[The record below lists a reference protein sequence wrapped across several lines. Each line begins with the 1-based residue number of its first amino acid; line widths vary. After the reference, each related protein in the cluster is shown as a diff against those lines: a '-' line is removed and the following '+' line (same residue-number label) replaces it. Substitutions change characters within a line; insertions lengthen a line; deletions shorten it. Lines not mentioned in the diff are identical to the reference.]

1 MRSAPGAD
9 SCCVILTVTLN
20 MALDVTYHVDG
31 FTCGRTT
38 RVREVGRRAGG
49 KGVNVARVLH
59 ALGHEAVVTGLAG
72 GFTGAA
78 ARAELKAAG
87 VRDEFVEIA
96 GESRMTMTV
105 VDREGRA
112 TGFSEPGPVVAREE
126 WAAARSRCS
135 VLIDSAS
142 VVVLAG
148 SLPPGLPA
156 SAYAQLIC
164 RANEAGIPTVLD
176 AQGEAL
182 VLGAAARPA
191 VVKVNVAEMASATGA
206 DDVEA
211 GAQAL
216 RDAGAQTVV
225 ITDGP
230 AGLTCFSAQGA
241 LRAVAPEVGTGN
253 PTGAGD
259 AVSAAL
265 AAGMI
270 DDMPWADRISA
281 AAALSAAAVAA
292 PLAGSF
298 DPDAYRR
305 LRQRVHS
312 IVV

>member
-1 MRSAPGAD
+1 M
-9 SCCVILTVTLN
+9 ILTVTLN

-31 FTCGRTT
+31 YVHGQTT

-49 KGVNVARVLH
+49 KGVNVARVLQG
-59 ALGHEAVVTGLAG
+59 LGHEAVVTGLAG

-78 ARAELKAAG
+78 ARADLKAAG
-87 VRDEFVEIA
+87 LRDELVEIA

-112 TGFSEPGPVVAREE
+112 TGFWESGPVVVREE
-126 WAAARSRCS
+126 WEAARSRCS
-135 VLIDSAS
+135 ELIHLAS
-142 VVVLAG
+142 VVVLSG

-156 SAYAQLIC
+156 SAYAQLIR
-164 RANEAGIPTVLD
+164 RANEAGVPALLD

-182 VLGAAARPA
+182 ALGAAAGPA
-191 VVKVNVAEMASATGA
+191 VVKVNVSELATATGA
-206 DDVEA
+206 DEVKPGARALCNA
-211 GAQAL
+211 GA
-216 RDAGAQTVV
+216 RTVV

-230 AGLTCFSAQGA
+230 AGLTCFSAQGT
-241 LRAVAPEVGTGN
+241 LHAVAPEVSTGN

-265 AAGMI
+265 AVGMI
-270 DDMPWADRISA
+270 DDTPWADRISD
-281 AAALSAAAVAA
+281 AAALSAAAVST

-298 DPDAYRR
+298 DPDAYWR
-305 LRQRVHS
+305 LRERVRT

>member
-1 MRSAPGAD
+1 
-9 SCCVILTVTLN
+9 VILTVTLN

-31 FTCGRTT
+31 FARGQTT

-59 ALGHEAVVTGLAG
+59 GLGHEAVVTGLAG

-87 VRDEFVEIA
+87 LRDEFVEIA
-96 GESRMTMTV
+96 GESRVTMTV
-105 VDREGRA
+105 VDREGCA
-112 TGFSEPGPVVAREE
+112 TGFWEPGPVVAREE
-126 WAAARSRCS
+126 WEAARSRCS
-135 VLIDSAS
+135 ELIDSAS
-142 VVVLAG
+142 VVVLSG

-156 SAYAQLIC
+156 SAYAQLIR
-164 RANEAGIPTVLD
+164 RANEVGVPAVLD

-182 VLGAAARPA
+182 ALGASARPA
-191 VVKVNVAEMASATGA
+191 VVKVNVSELASATGA
-206 DDVEA
+206 DEVKA
-211 GAQAL
+211 GARAL
-216 RDAGAQTVV
+216 CSAGARTVV

-230 AGLTCFSAQGA
+230 AGLTCFSAQGT
-241 LRAVAPEVGTGN
+241 LHAVAPEVSTGN

-265 AAGMI
+265 AVGMI
-270 DDMPWADRISA
+270 DDTPWADRISD
-281 AAALSAAAVAA
+281 AAALSAAAVSA

-305 LRQRVHS
+305 LRERVQS